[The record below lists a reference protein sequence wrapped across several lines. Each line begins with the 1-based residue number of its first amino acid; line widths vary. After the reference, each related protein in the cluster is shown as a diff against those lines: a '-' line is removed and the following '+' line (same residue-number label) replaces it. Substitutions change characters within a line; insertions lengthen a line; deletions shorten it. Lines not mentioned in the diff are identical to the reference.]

1 MVLLRTR
8 ARYRRGVVRTTLSAG
23 QARRAALAA
32 QGLGRPRDGSAT
44 PHTLHAAIARM
55 GVLQIDSV
63 NVFARSHYMPL
74 YSRTGAYD
82 TAALDRIVFR
92 RSRPTHVEYL
102 AHEAAFMPVADW
114 PLWGFRRDDI
124 RARNG
129 RWGGW
134 AAENIAVIDLVRA
147 ELADRGPL
155 KPSEIASIE
164 REARRGPWWDWDH
177 VKRAL
182 EHLWGIG
189 EVAIAGR
196 DGFERVYGLAS
207 QILPDEVLFDLPR
220 DEAVRELVRRAARA
234 SGVATIS
241 DLNDYYRL
249 RDQKAVRQAV
259 RDLEDAGELSPV
271 AVEGWGRPAWIHR
284 DARVPRA
291 ISQAVLLTPFDPVV
305 WFRERA
311 ERLFGFSYR
320 IEIYVPGPKR
330 RYGYYSLPVVIDDR
344 IAGRVDLKA
353 DRAASTLRV
362 QSAWWEPGGAPD
374 PARAAAEIRRAA
386 AWQGLDEVTV
396 SRWGDATDGLA
407 AELGAARHEHP
418 NAVGAFRSRGDEP

>member
-1 MVLLRTR
+1 V
-8 ARYRRGVVRTTLSAG
+8 
-23 QARRAALAA
+23 A
-32 QGLGRPRDGSAT
+32 QGLGGARDGSAT
-44 PHTLHAAIARM
+44 PRTLHAAIARM

-74 YSRTGAYD
+74 YSRTGSYD
-82 TAALDRIVFR
+82 TAQLDRIVFR
-92 RSRPTHVEYL
+92 RTNPTHVEYL

-134 AAENIAVIDLVRA
+134 AAENTGVIDLVRA

-207 QILPDEVLFDLPR
+207 QILPDEVLFDAPR
-220 DEAVRELVRRAARA
+220 GEAVRELVRRAARA
-234 SGVATIS
+234 YGVATIS

-249 RDQKAVRQAV
+249 RDQKAVRAAV
-259 RDLEDAGELSPV
+259 QDLVDSGELFPV
-271 AVEGWGRPAWIHR
+271 AVEGWNRSAWIHR

-291 ISQAVLLTPFDPVV
+291 ISQTALLTPFDPVV

-330 RYGYYSLPVVIDDR
+330 EYGYYSLPVVVDDR

-362 QSAWWEPGGAPD
+362 QSAWWEPGAPPD
-374 PARAAAEIRRAA
+374 PVRVAAEIRRAA
-386 AWQGLDEVTV
+386 AWQGLEEVTV
-396 SRWGDATDGLA
+396 SRWGDAADGLA
-407 AELGAARHEHP
+407 AELGAERHEHP
-418 NAVGAFRSRGDEP
+418 NAVGGFRSRGDDL

>member
-1 MVLLRTR
+1 
-8 ARYRRGVVRTTLSAG
+8 VRTTLSAG
-23 QARRAALAA
+23 QARRTALAA
-32 QGLGRPRDGSAT
+32 QGLGGPRDGSAS
-44 PHTLHAAIARM
+44 PRTLHAAIARM

-74 YSRTGAYD
+74 YSRTGSYD
-82 TAALDRIVFR
+82 TAQLDRIVFR
-92 RSRPTHVEYL
+92 RAKPTHVEYL

-134 AAENIAVIDLVRA
+134 AAENAGVIDLVRA

-207 QILPDEVLFDLPR
+207 QILPDEVLFDVPR
-220 DEAVRELVRRAARA
+220 DDAVRELVRRAARA
-234 SGVATIS
+234 CGVATIS

-249 RDQKAVRQAV
+249 RDQKVVRAAVH
-259 RDLEDAGELSPV
+259 DLEDAGELSPV
-271 AVEGWGRPAWIHR
+271 GVEGWDRPAWIHR

-291 ISQAVLLTPFDPVV
+291 ISQTALLTPFDPVV

-330 RYGYYSLPVVIDDR
+330 QYGYYSLPVVVDDR

-353 DRAASTLRV
+353 DRAASALRV
-362 QSAWWEPGGAPD
+362 QSAWWERGAAPD

-396 SRWGDATDGLA
+396 SHWGDATDGLA
-407 AELGAARHEHP
+407 VELGATRHEHP
-418 NAVGAFRSRGDEP
+418 NAVGGFRSRGDEP